1 MHYNTF
7 RLGREPMD
15 EPLPRLL
22 TAAERAGVRNR
33 IHPLAEGQSW
43 LGPEAKAGS
52 QAPRKRIAQRI
63 AG

>member
-22 TAAERAGVRNR
+22 DAAASAGVRDRVVRLEEGKTWFVGGPQGHKEDTAANLK
-33 IHPLAEGQSW
+33 LA
-43 LGPEAKAGS
+43 
-52 QAPRKRIAQRI
+52 
-63 AG
+63 